1 MRDAFFSELLPLFKR
16 DRRVVFLTG
25 DLGYKLFDQL
35 TAYDPS
41 RVVNCGI
48 REAGMVGYAA
58 GLAKTGLL
66 PFVYSIVP
74 FATLRCLEQIK
85 IDLCY
90 NRANVVVVGVGGGYA
105 YGPNGSTHHGV
116 DDIGVLSCLPNLT
129 VWTPADSHEVRLC
142 VRAAA
147 SIGTP
152 AYLRLGRNQEP
163 QVFPTLQATPD
174 ISRPA
179 LVREGSDGVLVTCGF
194 ILHEVLKAVAI
205 LNQVGIHPA
214 VVRVATLRP
223 FPEEYLRALCA
234 DGKPLMTVEEHVATG
249 GLGQET
255 ARVVAEAGSGNS
267 FRMLAIPL
275 SFPDACYDRDS
286 LLARA
291 GLDAESIAT
300 SFRQLWSA
308 ACCKGKS
315 ARDQA
320 PAESGQSHPG
330 QS

>member
-1 MRDAFFSELLPLFKR
+1 MRDAFFAELLPLFKR
-16 DRRVVFLTG
+16 DHRVVFLTG

-35 TAYDPS
+35 TEYDPS
-41 RVVNCGI
+41 RVINCGI

-66 PFVYSIVP
+66 PFVYSIAP

-116 DDIGVLSCLPNLT
+116 DDIGVLSCLPRLT
-129 VWTPADSHEVRLC
+129 VWTPSDSHEVRLC

-147 SIGTP
+147 ALDSP
-152 AYLRLGRNQEP
+152 AYLRLGRNKEP
-163 QVFPTLQATPD
+163 QVFSTLQTTPD
-174 ISRPA
+174 VSKPA

-194 ILHEVLKAVAI
+194 ILHEVLKAVDI
-205 LNQVGIHPA
+205 LNQAGIHPS
-214 VVRVATLRP
+214 VVRVTTLRP
-223 FPEEYLRALCA
+223 FPEEYIRNLCA
-234 DGKPLMTVEEHVATG
+234 DGKPILTVEEHVATG

-255 ARVVAEAGSGNS
+255 ARIIAEAGNGNR
-267 FRMLAIPL
+267 FRMLAIPMT
-275 SFPDACYDRDS
+275 FPDACYDRDS

-291 GLDAESIAT
+291 GLDAGGIST
-300 SFRQLWSA
+300 SFHQLWSA
-308 ACCKGKS
+308 ACARQLAPGEKGS
-315 ARDQA
+315 AVVGNSL
-320 PAESGQSHPG
+320 PSEL
-330 QS
+330 